1 MKKCWIPLY
10 YNVKDTYAMSEL
22 FEKLAKKGWHFH
34 KLNASSAVFVKGEKQ
49 SCRYTV
55 DIFSQPRR
63 NNDDKN
69 LMEYR
74 DLCAHSGWEYV
85 DGYKEFQVFKA
96 LSGVDPVPLQSDD
109 ELACELVCQQQLRNI
124 KSNIYSALSL
134 IVLAIISA
142 ILQPFAIFEDD
153 LFLVTLLIVP
163 LGFIYILFSSVQYMR
178 IKKNAV
184 HNIYNKKNHLL
195 ANSIFSVILMIFVFG
210 NTAFYLGFKLLHQES
225 LDKSIY
231 VVAAFANMLF
241 VMHYLKRNEGRKLK
255 TGKYVKVFVLCYI
268 GSCLAIGAIQAIM
281 PKPSVDTSRVI
292 RMNDPAM
299 EGTFTKSS
307 SYFIP
312 YQCEF
317 VSDSG
322 KYKYNLYIAKDSKTS
337 ELVYKALLH
346 QKDKGNNELEPV
358 NDNYEA
364 EGYYLNGHTEMIFHI
379 DTCVLII
386 KGGND
391 NSISIKRFNEQLSV
405 LNMSY

>member
-1 MKKCWIPLY
+1 MKKCWIPLNY
-10 YNVKDTYAMSEL
+10 GVNDTSEMSGL
-22 FEKLAKKGWHFH
+22 FERFAAKGWHFH

-63 NNDDKN
+63 NNDDEK

-109 ELACELVCQQQLRNI
+109 ELACELACQQQLRNI

-163 LGFIYILFSSVQYMR
+163 LGFIYILFSSVQYIR

-195 ANSIFSVILMIFVFG
+195 TNSIFSVILMVLVFG
-210 NTAFYLGFKLLHQES
+210 GDAIYLGLKLLHQE
-225 LDKSIY
+225 
-231 VVAAFANMLF
+231 V
-241 VMHYLKRNEGRKLK
+241 
-255 TGKYVKVFVLCYI
+255 
-268 GSCLAIGAIQAIM
+268 
-281 PKPSVDTSRVI
+281 
-292 RMNDPAM
+292 
-299 EGTFTKSS
+299 
-307 SYFIP
+307 
-312 YQCEF
+312 
-317 VSDSG
+317 
-322 KYKYNLYIAKDSKTS
+322 
-337 ELVYKALLH
+337 
-346 QKDKGNNELEPV
+346 
-358 NDNYEA
+358 
-364 EGYYLNGHTEMIFHI
+364 
-379 DTCVLII
+379 
-386 KGGND
+386 
-391 NSISIKRFNEQLSV
+391 
-405 LNMSY
+405 